1 MIAERIRSP
10 SVQELGRRERK
21 KLATRR
27 ALEESAMRL
36 FTEKGFDGTTV
47 EEIADAADVSART
60 FFRYFA
66 TKDEVLFGDHEPR
79 LESMRELLAAR
90 PADEP
95 LMASLEVLLR
105 SLGDTLVA
113 HRDRALV
120 QSEVSKARVQILGLF
135 RQHQEEMNEVIATF
149 VATRLSGHRP
159 GADAGPGGRLGGHGR
174 LPGGQPRVAALG
186 RHRGHEPPHGRGPR
200 GPAQRAGG
208 RTRLTTGP
216 LNPRSW
222 WWPGSWSWTSPR
234 PVPVVVVVAAAG
246 VTFSRSITKTSA
258 SFLAM
263 SP

>member
-1 MIAERIRSP
+1 MTVERIRSP

-79 LESMRELLAAR
+79 LETMRELLADR

-95 LMASLEVLLR
+95 LMTSLEVLLR

-113 HRDRALV
+113 NRDRVLV
-120 QSEVSKARVQILGLF
+120 QSEVATTRVQILGLF

-149 VATRLSGHRP
+149 VATRLSGT
-159 GADAGPGGRLGGHGR
+159 
-174 LPGGQPRVAALG
+174 GQVRM
-186 RHRGHEPPHGRGPR
+186 
-200 GPAQRAGG
+200 RA
-208 RTRLTTGP
+208 R
-216 LNPRSW
+216 
-222 WWPGSWSWTSPR
+222 
-234 PVPVVVVVAAAG
+234 VVASAAMG
-246 VTFSRSITKTSA
+246 AYLAASREWLRSA
-258 SFLAM
+258 GTEDM
-263 SP
+263 SRLIDEALEALRNVLVAEPV